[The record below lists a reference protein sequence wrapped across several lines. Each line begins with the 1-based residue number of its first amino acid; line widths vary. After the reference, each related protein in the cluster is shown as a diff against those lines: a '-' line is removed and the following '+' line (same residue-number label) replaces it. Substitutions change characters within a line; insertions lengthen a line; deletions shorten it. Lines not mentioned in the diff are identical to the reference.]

1 MDYEPILETGINFYA
16 PEVRQKVQ
24 DLVAKSIETGEGWEF
39 ELPLIT
45 AKGNRIW
52 VHAIADVI
60 RENDR
65 TKKIFG
71 TFQDISERK
80 KIQSERDNIFNMSLD
95 LISITGPDGYFKEL
109 NFAWH
114 YTLEYSIDELL
125 KRPIWDFIHPE
136 DIEKT
141 QKSFINVMLDPVIGF
156 ENRFV
161 TKSGKVVWFAWNSQ
175 SNPEDKL
182 VYSITRNI
190 TNQKKQENLIKN
202 AKEDAEIANK
212 SKSTFLANIS
222 HEIRTPMNSILGFGE
237 LLKNRIDD
245 EQGIKYINSM
255 MEAGKTLLTLI
266 NDILDLSKIEA
277 GKLDIQKSEINA
289 ANITKEIGTM
299 FSVLASKKILCLI

>member
-52 VHAIADVI
+52 VHANADVI

-114 YTLEYSIDELL
+114 DTLEYSIDELL
-125 KRPIWDFIHPE
+125 K
-136 DIEKT
+136 KT
-141 QKSFINVMLDPVIGF
+141 N
-156 ENRFV
+156 
-161 TKSGKVVWFAWNSQ
+161 
-175 SNPEDKL
+175 
-182 VYSITRNI
+182 
-190 TNQKKQENLIKN
+190 
-202 AKEDAEIANK
+202 
-212 SKSTFLANIS
+212 
-222 HEIRTPMNSILGFGE
+222 LGF
-237 LLKNRIDD
+237 
-245 EQGIKYINSM
+245 YS
-255 MEAGKTLLTLI
+255 
-266 NDILDLSKIEA
+266 S
-277 GKLDIQKSEINA
+277 
-289 ANITKEIGTM
+289 
-299 FSVLASKKILCLI
+299 

>member
-1 MDYEPILETGINFYA
+1 M
-16 PEVRQKVQ
+16 
-24 DLVAKSIETGEGWEF
+24 
-39 ELPLIT
+39 IT

-52 VHAIADVI
+52 VHANADVI

-136 DIEKT
+136 VIEKT

-202 AKEDAEIANK
+202 AKEDAEIVNK
-212 SKSTFLANIS
+212 SKSTFLANMS

>member
-1 MDYEPILETGINFYA
+1 MLKKKLQEQFFLVRRAESKFSNVTFKIRRKDGELVWHSINCKPILNNEGNAIGYRGDGQDITERVFREKEIKEKNEYLELAERTAKLGNWIIDFENSKVTWSNETKRIHEVPLDYEPILETGINFYA

-52 VHAIADVI
+52 VHANADVI
-60 RENDR
+60 RKNDR

-71 TFQDISERK
+71 IFQDISESK

-95 LISITGPDGYFKEL
+95 FISITGPDGYFKEL
-109 NFAWH
+109 NSAWH
-114 YTLEYSIDELL
+114 DTLEYSIDELL

-190 TNQKKQENLIKN
+190 TNQKKQEN
-202 AKEDAEIANK
+202 
-212 SKSTFLANIS
+212 
-222 HEIRTPMNSILGFGE
+222 
-237 LLKNRIDD
+237 
-245 EQGIKYINSM
+245 
-255 MEAGKTLLTLI
+255 
-266 NDILDLSKIEA
+266 
-277 GKLDIQKSEINA
+277 
-289 ANITKEIGTM
+289 
-299 FSVLASKKILCLI
+299 